1 MTTTLNNNERVFL
14 LTGDMGKKVFCNLAD
29 IPKALKSFEDK
40 SEVEIYHFW
49 NAPKIYKASKR
60 LLNDMFKASGMKFRV
75 N

>member
-1 MTTTLNNNERVFL
+1 MNTQINNNERVFL

-29 IPKALKSFEDK
+29 IPNAIKSFDDP

-60 LLNDMFKASGMKFRV
+60 LLNDMFKAANMKFRV
-75 N
+75 L

>member
-1 MTTTLNNNERVFL
+1 MNTQINNNERVFL

-29 IPKALKSFEDK
+29 IPTALNSFDDK

-60 LLNDMFKASGMKFRV
+60 LLNDMFKAAGMKFRV
-75 N
+75 L